1 MPIKNV
7 LLEIGTEEI
16 PSRFIPD
23 SLAAM
28 KAKAE
33 SLFALNRIDFK
44 DIKTYATPRRLVLI
58 ITGVNDSQNEQV
70 EKFKGPP
77 VSNAYDENGEPTKAA
92 IGFAKSRGV
101 DVNNLSEEEI
111 NGVKYVF
118 AEIKQESKNTID
130 VLPEIM
136 KSLIESLA
144 FPKSMY
150 WDKSGVKFA
159 RPIRWIAALADDK
172 VIPFSY
178 GGVVSGRLTSGHRFM
193 GRKAI
198 EIANASEFLDKLY
211 DNNVILDQE
220 KRLQKM
226 RALIADLQKDLPGNL
241 EVEMDEKILEEN
253 LYLVEYP
260 VPFAGSFDERYLD
273 IPEEV
278 LTTSMKK
285 NQKYLAV
292 RNKDKKGRLANYF
305 VGVSNNR
312 VPDMN
317 VIREGNE
324 RVLRARLEDAA
335 FFWHEDRKIPLASY
349 VERLKSVTYQEKLGS
364 IYDKVMLTK
373 KLALWLCGKYGFD
386 DIAGFVDRAAYLSK
400 ADLVTSMVF
409 EFPELQGVMGREYA
423 RSSGEDPRV
432 ALAIHEQ
439 YLPQTASDKVPTD
452 DVGAVLGIAER
463 LHIITACHKVG
474 LEPTGSQDPYALRRA
489 ARCINEILFARKYSF
504 DITEAIKESCSIN
517 EVNEETCSKILE
529 FMKQRLQVQ
538 LRERGYD
545 YELVAL
551 AVEVAGNVPYQ
562 ALKLILALNEVMSS
576 EWFTGLVSSAVRVKN
591 ILQKNSGE
599 IKAGE
604 PDESLMNVKAEK
616 DLFAE
621 VSRLEAPV
629 KYALEVYDWTELTH
643 LLSEL
648 SPVVAAFFESV
659 MVMDKDERV
668 RANRLALLAKCNK
681 LFQETGDLSALS
693 HK

>member
-517 EVNEETCSKILE
+517 EVNEEICSKILE

-591 ILQKNSGE
+591 ILQKNSRE

>member
-278 LTTSMKK
+278 LTTSMK
-285 NQKYLAV
+285 
-292 RNKDKKGRLANYF
+292 
-305 VGVSNNR
+305 
-312 VPDMN
+312 
-317 VIREGNE
+317 
-324 RVLRARLEDAA
+324 
-335 FFWHEDRKIPLASY
+335 
-349 VERLKSVTYQEKLGS
+349 
-364 IYDKVMLTK
+364 
-373 KLALWLCGKYGFD
+373 
-386 DIAGFVDRAAYLSK
+386 
-400 ADLVTSMVF
+400 
-409 EFPELQGVMGREYA
+409 
-423 RSSGEDPRV
+423 
-432 ALAIHEQ
+432 
-439 YLPQTASDKVPTD
+439 
-452 DVGAVLGIAER
+452 
-463 LHIITACHKVG
+463 
-474 LEPTGSQDPYALRRA
+474 
-489 ARCINEILFARKYSF
+489 
-504 DITEAIKESCSIN
+504 
-517 EVNEETCSKILE
+517 
-529 FMKQRLQVQ
+529 
-538 LRERGYD
+538 
-545 YELVAL
+545 
-551 AVEVAGNVPYQ
+551 
-562 ALKLILALNEVMSS
+562 
-576 EWFTGLVSSAVRVKN
+576 
-591 ILQKNSGE
+591 
-599 IKAGE
+599 
-604 PDESLMNVKAEK
+604 
-616 DLFAE
+616 
-621 VSRLEAPV
+621 
-629 KYALEVYDWTELTH
+629 
-643 LLSEL
+643 
-648 SPVVAAFFESV
+648 
-659 MVMDKDERV
+659 
-668 RANRLALLAKCNK
+668 
-681 LFQETGDLSALS
+681 
-693 HK
+693 